1 MKVNYNLGKL
11 HKKSKDISQIKR
23 LANDIYKKD
32 GKALKGCQSPS
43 NKAFCDENSSNGK
56 PIS

>member
-23 LANDIYKKD
+23 LANDFYKKD
-32 GKALKGCQSPS
+32 GKL
-43 NKAFCDENSSNGK
+43 
-56 PIS
+56 